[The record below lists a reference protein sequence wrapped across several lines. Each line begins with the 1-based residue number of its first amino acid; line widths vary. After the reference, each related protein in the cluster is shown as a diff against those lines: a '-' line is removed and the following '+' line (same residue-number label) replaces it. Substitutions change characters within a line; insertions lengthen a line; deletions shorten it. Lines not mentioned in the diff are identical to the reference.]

1 MGGSGMELS
10 RMNFSFHLQHNLYNI
25 QLEEIEFRA
34 FFLLRLRIPLGFQ
47 RDAGKKVA
55 RRFRRMTSPSTAS
68 ENKSP
73 FAFFYSLCSKNK
85 YRSCF
90 IFIISRD

>member
-1 MGGSGMELS
+1 MTVGGVGGSGMELS

-47 RDAGKKVA
+47 RDAGKKV
-55 RRFRRMTSPSTAS
+55 RETLSSDDVTVNS
-68 ENKSP
+68 ERK
-73 FAFFYSLCSKNK
+73 
-85 YRSCF
+85 
-90 IFIISRD
+90 